1 MKSKHPTIAAFAAAA
16 ALVAAALHAQDKAA
30 PKADAKGAT
39 KPALTVTLVQP
50 QPREMPLV
58 LTANGSVAAW
68 QEAVLGAEVNGL
80 RLAEVRAEVGDRVRR
95 GQVLA
100 VFAADTVA
108 ADLAQAKAALAEAEA
123 TLADAR
129 ANAARAQSIAGSGAL
144 SAQQVA
150 QYATAAATAQARVE
164 QARAQENA
172 QTLRMAHTRVTASDD
187 GVISARNAT
196 LGAVAG
202 QGQEL
207 FRLIRKARLEW
218 RGEVTATELHR
229 LKPGLPVRV
238 SAAGSGVIEG
248 RVRTIAPTVDATT
261 RSAIVYVDLPQAM
274 DKGVKPG
281 MFARGEFVLGSASG
295 LTLPQDAVVLRDGFA
310 WAYRASQIANG
321 QARVTRVKL
330 ETGRRVDDRVEVR
343 GGLTAADRVVASGAA
358 FLADGDTVKVTQ

>member
-1 MKSKHPTIAAFAAAA
+1 MTRTHPARAALAAAA
-16 ALVAAALHAQDKAA
+16 ALLAAALHAQDKPAA
-30 PKADAKGAT
+30 KADARAAA

-50 QPREMPLV
+50 QARELPLA
-58 LTANGSVAAW
+58 LAANGTVAAW

-100 VFAADTVA
+100 VFNADTVA

-123 TLADAR
+123 TLAEAR

-150 QYATAAATAQARVE
+150 QYATAEATAQARLE
-164 QARAQENA
+164 QARAQERA
-172 QTLRMAHTRVTASDD
+172 QTLRLAHTRVTASDD
-187 GVISARNAT
+187 GVISARSAT

-202 QGQEL
+202 PGQEL

-218 RGEVTATELHR
+218 RGEVTAAELHR

-238 SAAGSGVIEG
+238 STPGGAVVEG
-248 RVRTIAPTVDATT
+248 RVRTVAPTVDATT

-274 DKGVKPG
+274 DKGLKPG
-281 MFARGEFVLGSASG
+281 MFARGEFVLGAAPG

-310 WAYRASQIANG
+310 WAYRAGPVANG
-321 QARVTRVKL
+321 QARVTRVKV

-343 GGLTAADRVVASGAA
+343 SGLAAADRVVASGAA
-358 FLADGDTVKVTQ
+358 FLADGDTVKVAP